1 MMGFFEFLVKN
12 ADMILVLVLV
22 GALFGVVSGLGESWG
37 RKLIGVGIGVIVWG
51 FILSPLLILADYG
64 DYKRHYATCEKYE
77 AKQAGYIFSDE
88 RCYKPIAKDVYVKV
102 NENTKTKQELLNV
115 K

>member
-1 MMGFFEFLVKN
+1 MIGFFEFMANN
-12 ADMILVLVLV
+12 AVAILIFVIV
-22 GALFGVVSGLGESWG
+22 GAFIGFAQGLGESWKP
-37 RKLIGVGIGVIVWG
+37 KLAGVGVSVILWG
-51 FILSPLLILADYG
+51 FVLAPLILRMDYS

-102 NENTKTKQELLNV
+102 NETTKTKQELLDA

>member
-1 MMGFFEFLVKN
+1 MIGFFEFMANN
-12 ADMILVLVLV
+12 AVVILFFVV
-22 GALFGVVSGLGESWG
+22 GGFLFGLLQGLGEPWKDKMVG
-37 RKLIGVGIGVIVWG
+37 AGVGVIIWG
-51 FILSPLLILADYG
+51 FILAPFILRLDYG

-77 AKQAGYIFSDE
+77 AKQAGYIMSDE

-102 NENTKTKQELLNV
+102 NDTTKTKQELLNA

>member
-1 MMGFFEFLVKN
+1 MIGFFEFMVNN
-12 ADMILVLVLV
+12 AIVILFFVVG
-22 GALFGVVSGLGESWG
+22 GALFGLISSIGESW
-37 RKLIGVGIGVIVWG
+37 KDKMVGVGVGVVFWG
-51 FILSPLLILADYG
+51 FILAPCILRMDYS

-102 NENTKTKQELLNV
+102 NQDTKTKQELLNV

>member
-12 ADMILVLVLV
+12 ADMILVLVFV
-22 GALFGVVSGLGESWG
+22 GALFGVVTGLGESWAH
-37 RKLIGVGIGVIVWG
+37 KLVGVGIGVIVWG
-51 FILSPLLILADYG
+51 FILAPLVIRVDYG

-102 NENTKTKQELLNV
+102 NETTKTKQELLNV